1 MIVTKNK
8 IYFKP
13 EEMEV
18 VKMEKNLRQYVKRAV
33 AEYKALMEEL
43 DKKFLQNPDFEPELL
58 AKKMKDKEQNEKD
71 LEENE
76 IDEW

>member
-18 VKMEKNLRQYVKRAV
+18 VKLNPKTKIYVKQAV
-33 AEYKALMEEL
+33 AEYKELMG
-43 DKKFLQNPDFEPELL
+43 
-58 AKKMKDKEQNEKD
+58 
-71 LEENE
+71 
-76 IDEW
+76 